1 MAWLEARAPLGF
13 LLRTPREMLKRP
25 TQPSSTEL
33 GGTQEATGKAGEDR
47 EARGFGSTD
56 SALFQKPRAVTQ
68 ESSIADETAELFRQR
83 PSQHLLANHDR
94 VVRQLQEHH
103 KGSSLPTARRQK
115 TTQLG
120 PKSKVCALQSRGA
133 RCSFRDPRSCLA
145 GLSSPRKPES
155 QILGVT
161 HSVGNET

>member
-1 MAWLEARAPLGF
+1 MVGTKGATGISPLT
-13 LLRTPREMLKRP
+13 TPRKMLEHP
-25 TQPSSTEL
+25 MQLLSTEL
-33 GGTQEATGKAGEDR
+33 GGMQEATGKAGEDR

-68 ESSIADETAELFRQR
+68 ESSIADETTELFRQR
-83 PSQHLLANHDR
+83 PSQHLLANHNR

-120 PKSKVCALQSRGA
+120 PKLKVCTLQSRGV
-133 RCSFRDPRSCLA
+133 RCRFSEPRSCL
-145 GLSSPRKPES
+145 
-155 QILGVT
+155 T
-161 HSVGNET
+161 